1 MKYDMLDKESVKRV
15 LDTFE
20 AHSLFINKK
29 YEAFKSKDNYWSSDR
44 DRFVGR
50 FFKKYLGK
58 FFILIDKEVIG
69 YYDEYNDTGFS
80 AVLTRYP
87 SIHASIMSISTIIGA
102 SGLPGQSKS
111 SCTYLVSVP
120 SIL

>member
-1 MKYDMLDKESVKRV
+1 MSKIYYIYAAFSISFRFITIFMVKCYH
-15 LDTFE
+15 TFE

-69 YYDEYNDTGFS
+69 Y
-80 AVLTRYP
+80 
-87 SIHASIMSISTIIGA
+87 
-102 SGLPGQSKS
+102 
-111 SCTYLVSVP
+111 
-120 SIL
+120 